1 MRFVH
6 WLRRNVSRNVT
17 LSALSRSPVILSAA
31 KDLKGKAL
39 AFILLAFMLTACSFI
54 GGSPTPDRS
63 TEQATAPSAGIH
75 LGEQPCPAAV
85 KDPAHW
91 NAIVNP
97 GAGQTTESVM
107 CGNLVGLSTLQAVV
121 AVRHAGDDHLLDIF
135 VFSHIT
141 SDKPSQLFAL
151 RGLLHGDVKIS
162 GYNTVLT
169 AQSDPH
175 SSLNKQLSP
184 AEYEQD
190 LFREFKWFDKTLT
203 FVQVPFTGLFPDLT
217 RFQAEREQAE
227 VNAGQGFQQWRID
240 VVASAQHLANTF
252 LNWPPDVPVT
262 VLSGGGRSD
271 YKAVVQVHN
280 TAPDGGMIRVSFS
293 RLEGNN
299 NGGLWEATAIEA
311 DGLSITSPQSGQ
323 GLTSP
328 IVVEG
333 TNTAY
338 TGKVMTIRVLDH
350 LNTDIG
356 HATISSNGQANF
368 SSSVPFASSFSGGQ
382 EGIVALYISNANGS
396 ITAVVMVKVLL
407 GAS

>member
-1 MRFVH
+1 
-6 WLRRNVSRNVT
+6 LSAIVT
-17 LSALSRSPVILSAA
+17 LCYTVILSAA
-31 KDLKGKAL
+31 KDLKGKGL
-39 AFILLAFMLTACSFI
+39 SFVLLAFMLTACSFI
-54 GGSPTPDRS
+54 GGSPTPSRS
-63 TEQATAPSAGIH
+63 TEQLTPPSAGIQ
-75 LGEQPCPAAV
+75 LGEQPCPAEV
-85 KDPAHW
+85 KDPAYW

-97 GAGQTTESVM
+97 GSGQTVESVM

-121 AVRHAGDDHLLDIF
+121 AVRHTGDDHTLDIF
-135 VFSHIT
+135 IFSHLT
-141 SDKPSQLFAL
+141 AGKPSQLFTL
-151 RGLLHGDVKIS
+151 SGLLHGDVKIS

-175 SSLNKQLSP
+175 SRLNEKLSP

-190 LFREFKWFDKTLT
+190 LFREFKWSDRALT

-217 RFQAEREQAE
+217 RFQAEREQAQ
-227 VNAGQGFQQWRID
+227 VNAGAGFQQWRID

-262 VLSGGGRSD
+262 IVSGGGLRD
-271 YKAVVQVHN
+271 YKAVVQVRN
-280 TAPDGGMIRVSFS
+280 TAPGGGMIRVSFT

-323 GLTSP
+323 ALTSP

-333 TNTAY
+333 TNTAF
-338 TGKVMTIRVLDH
+338 TGKIMIIRILDH
-350 LNTDIG
+350 LHNDIG
-356 HATISSNGQANF
+356 HATVSPAGQPNF
-368 SSSVPFASSFSGGQ
+368 SSSVPFTSSFQGGQ
-382 EGIVALYISNANGS
+382 EGIVALYAYNANGS
-396 ITAVVMVKVLL
+396 VATVVMVKVLL